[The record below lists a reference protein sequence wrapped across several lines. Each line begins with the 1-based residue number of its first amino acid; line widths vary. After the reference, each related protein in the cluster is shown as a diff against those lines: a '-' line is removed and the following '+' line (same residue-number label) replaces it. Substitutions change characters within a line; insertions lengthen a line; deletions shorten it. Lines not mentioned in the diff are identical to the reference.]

1 MTTEKYD
8 IRKRGEIE
16 VLKAFLYKTC
26 IGDCLSVHLYD
37 KITKKVYAGN
47 IHLSSYKKEEIQ
59 EKKKQKEFKVWVEF
73 ERIIEADSQDDAEV
87 IFGDELKI
95 EDIIIN
101 SQEVKDDK

>member
-1 MTTEKYD
+1 M
-8 IRKRGEIE
+8 
-16 VLKAFLYKTC
+16 
-26 IGDCLSVHLYD
+26 
-37 KITKKVYAGN
+37 N
-47 IHLSSYKKEEIQ
+47 
-59 EKKKQKEFKVWVEF
+59 KQKEFKVWVEF